1 MLIDLEIMRYILIF
15 LLLGSMGL
23 QAQNKSGITGKPD
36 TSFTNYSALKMVSK
50 QDPSIR
56 LAEVQSS
63 KSKVQSFVYKT
74 IGTRKLM
81 VDEYATS
88 ATRKL
93 PTLVFFHG
101 GGWRTGHR
109 SQHIPLAKALADRGY
124 RVFLV
129 EYRLST
135 EALYPSAMLDAQAA
149 LQWVSKRKNVG
160 EIYVGGYSAGGQMA
174 ALLGSVQ
181 DENTYGKGV
190 KVAGIIDIDGILAF
204 IHPESGEGDDSKRVS
219 AATHYFG
226 YNKVDGE
233 AIWKEASALSHV
245 TKGDPPVLFLN
256 SNDERMHAGRDDFR
270 RKMADFGIHTEYFT
284 FQNSHHTFVLMN
296 HWFDQ
301 VVNRMDHFMRKRL
314 VVGIDFKTIQSAVE
328 AARPGQ
334 EILIKNGDYR
344 EKVFIDSLKHHLSFV
359 GESRDGVVLRETIAR
374 DIWRCSNPDDYGAG
388 VLNIKGHD
396 LSFRNLTII
405 NDYGFT
411 AKKDVTIPCLNE
423 AGKET
428 TTTVQKYALPRE
440 KGEKEGEKIVRV
452 DGHQFAIRTMP
463 GATRLSFEHCTMR
476 SGGGDT
482 VSPWD
487 VNAGM
492 YYLNDCLIEGGVD
505 LYCPR
510 GYALAENC
518 TFVCHNLSA
527 AIWHDGSGEQGSK
540 TVLKN
545 CRFNGDPGYKLGRY
559 HREAQFYLLNCS
571 FDKNMA
577 DAPIYQSGDRV
588 LQWGHRVYYVDCHRD
603 GGDFAWHKNN
613 ISVKVSELTF
623 KTVFGEKWKK

>member
-1 MLIDLEIMRYILIF
+1 MRYILIF

>member
-1 MLIDLEIMRYILIF
+1 MRYILIF

-50 QDPSIR
+50 QDPTIR
-56 LAEVQSS
+56 LADYQSAKTQLQSS
-63 KSKVQSFVYKT
+63 VYKV
-74 IGTRKLM
+74 IGSRKLV

-135 EALYPSAMLDAQAA
+135 EALYPAAMLDAQAA
-149 LQWVSKRKNVG
+149 LQWVAKRKNVG

-190 KVAGIIDIDGILAF
+190 KVAGVIDIDGILAF
-204 IHPESGEGDDSKRVS
+204 IHPESGEGDDSKRIS

-256 SNDERMHAGRDDFR
+256 SSDERMHAGRDDFR

-301 VVNRMDHFMRKRL
+301 VVDRMDHFMRKRL
-314 VVGIDFKTIQSAVE
+314 VVGVDFKTIQSAVE

-334 EILIKNGDYR
+334 EIFIKNGDYR

-452 DGHQFAIRTMP
+452 DGHQFAVRTMP

-518 TFVCHNLSA
+518 TFVCHNMSA
-527 AIWHDGSGEQGSK
+527 AIWHDGSGEQGAK

-545 CRFNGDPGYKLGRY
+545 CRFIGDPGYKLGRY
-559 HREAQFYLLNCS
+559 HREAQFYLFNCS

-613 ISVKVSELTF
+613 TSVKASELTF